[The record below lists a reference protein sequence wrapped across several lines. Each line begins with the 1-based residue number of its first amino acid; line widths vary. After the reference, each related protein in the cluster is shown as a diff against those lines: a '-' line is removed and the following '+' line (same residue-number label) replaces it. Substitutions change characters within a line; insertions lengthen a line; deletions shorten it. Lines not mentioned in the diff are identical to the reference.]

1 MRPPGVEGHLP
12 HMLTPPGT
20 RGFPTS
26 ARPKLAMPS
35 ACVMRAFVRGV
46 ASARAC
52 TCSYARAGPARDN
65 TAWAGRALEADQ
77 NTVVCVLVDCCKI
90 TCGCIKQYTV

>member
-12 HMLTPPGT
+12 HMLT
-20 RGFPTS
+20 RGI
-26 ARPKLAMPS
+26 
-35 ACVMRAFVRGV
+35 
-46 ASARAC
+46 ARAC

-65 TAWAGRALEADQ
+65 AAWAGRALEADQ